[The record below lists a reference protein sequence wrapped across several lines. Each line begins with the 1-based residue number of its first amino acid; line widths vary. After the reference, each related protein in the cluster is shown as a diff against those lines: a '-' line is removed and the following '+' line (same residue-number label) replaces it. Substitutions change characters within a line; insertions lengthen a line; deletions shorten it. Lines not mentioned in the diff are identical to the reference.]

1 MKKAADFT
9 LTENRRLTD
18 RFSLL
23 TLKGDIPA
31 DVQPGQFVQVRVD
44 NSKTTF
50 LRRPISINEADP
62 ATGTLRL
69 LIRRA
74 GDGTNALCDLEPGAV
89 VNMLL
94 PLGNGFTVPADKST
108 RILLVGGGVG
118 VAPMMMLGRVLKD
131 NGLQPEFLIG
141 ARTAGELLL
150 IDEFRKIGT
159 VHTATDDG
167 TSGEKRIRPPA

>member
-94 PLGNGFTVPADKST
+94 PLGNGFTIPADKST

-118 VAPMMMLGRVLKD
+118 VAPMMMLGRVLKE
-131 NGLQPEFLIG
+131 NGLQPEFL
-141 ARTAGELLL
+141 
-150 IDEFRKIGT
+150 
-159 VHTATDDG
+159 
-167 TSGEKRIRPPA
+167 TSTPFG